1 MVLNEG
7 RVIKMDLGT
16 FGAIMKFALEVE
28 NEVTSFYES
37 AKELVEDQEL
47 AVLFDS
53 LADRGQ
59 KRTKTIERVRRENV
73 TEMILEPITGL
84 DSETYKPVTAIPE
97 DPDDGAIREV
107 AVEIEKN
114 LQSFYAQ
121 SALKIDFLSEVAYA
135 FELLA
140 EANEAASE
148 RLSS

>member
-7 RVIKMDLGT
+7 RVIKMELGT
-16 FGAIMKFALEVE
+16 FGAIMRFALEVE

-47 AVLFDS
+47 AGLFDI

-59 KRTKTIERVRRENV
+59 KRAKTIERVRRENV

-84 DSETYKPVTAIPE
+84 DSETYKPVTVIPE
-97 DPDDGAIREV
+97 DPDDGAIQEV

-114 LQSFYAQ
+114 LQSFYTQA
-121 SALKIDFLSEVAYA
+121 AVKIDFLSEVAYS

-140 EANEAASE
+140 EANEEASE